1 MLFEPQAAPEPSKTI
16 SVASRRDP
24 LFFLAA
30 LLVHAA
36 GLLSAGAIAR
46 APSAFVQDPL
56 LAAHLELVEVATNGI
71 NPIEVDLLPDTP
83 ARAPDSN
90 NKGAPAGT
98 AAAAHT
104 PRLGSSVQRSR
115 EHAPAQSSQEPTSAN
130 VEPAPA
136 EGPSAADPGWLPN
149 ESPDRAPGLNGPPVW
164 MIPGVLTAPSAANTK
179 PKPLGPRAT
188 GAAPPPNQ
196 TPSEE
201 QKQTALLPAAGTLGS
216 AVAEEVAA
224 SSAPLTSESHFKLT
238 LDAQG
243 RLVSALFLS
252 ANEGDRAA
260 WERVARAVAKRFA
273 GKTMPMPSAYA
284 AGGTVYVSVRSRV
297 VMPDGTS
304 HGAPTPR
311 SITEKAPDNE
321 YGRID
326 SPLNDRF
333 RSPMTSTSPAP
344 NKITIG
350 VPFKFDL
357 SNLGATRR
365 RVVSAQVRAV
375 PISP

>member
-1 MLFEPQAAPEPSKTI
+1 
-16 SVASRRDP
+16 
-24 LFFLAA
+24 
-30 LLVHAA
+30 
-36 GLLSAGAIAR
+36 
-46 APSAFVQDPL
+46 
-56 LAAHLELVEVATNGI
+56 
-71 NPIEVDLLPDTP
+71 
-83 ARAPDSN
+83 
-90 NKGAPAGT
+90 
-98 AAAAHT
+98 
-104 PRLGSSVQRSR
+104 
-115 EHAPAQSSQEPTSAN
+115 
-130 VEPAPA
+130 
-136 EGPSAADPGWLPN
+136 
-149 ESPDRAPGLNGPPVW
+149 
-164 MIPGVLTAPSAANTK
+164 MIPGVLTAPSAANTT
-179 PKPLGPRAT
+179 KPLAPRAT
-188 GAAPPPNQ
+188 GAAPPPGQN
-196 TPSEE
+196 PSEE

-252 ANEGDRAA
+252 ANEGDRAG

-284 AGGTVYVSVRSRV
+284 AGGTVYVSIRSRV

>member
-1 MLFEPQAAPEPSKTI
+1 MLFDPHAAREPSKTI
-16 SVASRRDP
+16 GVASRRDP

-36 GLLSAGAIAR
+36 GLLIAGAMAR
-46 APSAFVQDPL
+46 APSALVQDPS
-56 LAAHLELVEVATNGI
+56 LAAHIELAEVATNGI

-83 ARAPDSN
+83 ARAPDSD
-90 NKGAPAGT
+90 KGAQAGI

-104 PRLGSSVQRSR
+104 PRLGSSVPRSR
-115 EHAPAQSSQEPTSAN
+115 ERTKAQTSQEPTSAN

-164 MIPGVLTAPSAANTK
+164 MIPGVLTAPSAANTT
-179 PKPLGPRAT
+179 KPLAPRAT
-188 GAAPPPNQ
+188 GAATPPGQN
-196 TPSEE
+196 PSEE

-252 ANEGDRAA
+252 ANEGDRAG

-284 AGGTVYVSVRSRV
+284 AGGTVYVSIRSRV

-333 RSPMTSTSPAP
+333 RSPSTNTSPAP
-344 NKITIG
+344 NKVTIG

>member
-46 APSAFVQDPL
+46 APSALVQDPS
-56 LAAHLELVEVATNGI
+56 LAAHIDLVEVATNGI

-83 ARAPDSN
+83 AWAPDSN
-90 NKGAPAGT
+90 NKGAPAGI

-104 PRLGSSVQRSR
+104 PRLGSSVPRSR
-115 EHAPAQSSQEPTSAN
+115 ERAPAQVEPTPN
-130 VEPAPA
+130 TEPAPA

-164 MIPGVLTAPSAANTK
+164 MIPGVLTSPSAANTT
-179 PKPLGPRAT
+179 KPLAPRAT
-188 GAAPPPNQ
+188 GAAPPPGQN
-196 TPSEE
+196 PSEE

-252 ANEGDRAA
+252 ANEGDRAG

-284 AGGTVYVSVRSRV
+284 AGGTVYVSIRSRV